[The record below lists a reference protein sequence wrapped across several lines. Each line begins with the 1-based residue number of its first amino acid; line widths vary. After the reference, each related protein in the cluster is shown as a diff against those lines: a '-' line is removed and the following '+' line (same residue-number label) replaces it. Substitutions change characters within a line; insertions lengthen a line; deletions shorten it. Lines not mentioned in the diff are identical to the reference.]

1 MMKLNLKFVALA
13 ASCFLHLGCDSLDT
27 SYKMDKTQPPPQK
40 GTACTVDFA
49 KTCWVETMQKI
60 TSCLSSDRDGTFSF
74 DKKFCTNQQ
83 QMLVDIANPIA
94 MFERPYD
101 VLSNP
106 VDFRVLSNSKDEC
119 FRLQG
124 TRSNFTITVAKT
136 GQTVHFEN
144 DGEQIHFNCLD
155 GQEIMVESKNVEG
168 CTDKLGADSV
178 PGLSLDLW
186 TEQKVE
192 AGWQLDL
199 RGAGLEPIFRCRF

>member
-1 MMKLNLKFVALA
+1 MMKLNISAVAV
-13 ASCFLHLGCDSLDT
+13 CFLLLGCDSLDT
-27 SYKMDKTQPPPQK
+27 SYKMDKGQPVPEK

-60 TSCLSSDRDGTFSF
+60 TSCLGAEREGTFSF

-83 QMLVDIANPIA
+83 QMLVDFANPIA

-101 VLSNP
+101 VFSNP

-124 TRSNFTITVAKT
+124 TRANFTITLASS

-144 DGEQIHFNCLD
+144 DGEKIHFNCLD
-155 GQEIMVESKNVEG
+155 GQEILVDAKNVEG

-178 PGLSLDLW
+178 PGVSLDLW
-186 TEQKVE
+186 KEQKVE
-192 AGWQLDL
+192 AGWQLNL